1 MELQNDEHVHEG
13 ARVYCTYIYI
23 YNNIV
28 RSRLN
33 ASELI

>member
-1 MELQNDEHVHEG
+1 MNMFTRALAYIVH
-13 ARVYCTYIYI
+13 IYI